1 VLTSY
6 PQDKSA
12 GGRGGGQP
20 TWLDLVN
27 PTEEEQRQASQ
38 LLGADLPTRKDVADI
53 AASGR
58 VRATEEILRIN
69 IPGFVR
75 ADGGQGALTPLGVML
90 TPKLLVTLRYAE
102 SLAFERLAQ
111 AVAKNAAAAESSI
124 ETFVSLFESVA
135 ETAADRM
142 QALSVELSQLSR
154 DVFADRAG
162 HSQMLRGVLF
172 QVGRIQRQ
180 LSQIRAAQ
188 LGVERGISHL
198 CDGAPRW
205 IDKAQIARLQVVRT
219 DLHALSEFDQQMD
232 DKVQFL
238 LDATLGFINTDQNDL
253 IKVLT
258 IASVVTIPPMILAG
272 IWGMNFKSIPEYNW
286 AFVYAFEWGMI
297 ILSMV
302 LPLAWFKW
310 KKWF

>member
-1 VLTSY
+1 MLTSY
-6 PQDKSA
+6 PKDK
-12 GGRGGGQP
+12 GGHDGSQA
-20 TWLDLVN
+20 TWLDLVD
-27 PTEEEQRQASQ
+27 PTDDEQKQAAA
-38 LLGADLPTRKDVADI
+38 LLGAELPTRKQVADI
-53 AASGR
+53 ALSSRVHAS
-58 VRATEEILRIN
+58 EEMLRIN

-75 ADGGQGALTPLGVML
+75 ADGGQGALTPLGVLL
-90 TPKLLVTLRYAE
+90 TPRLLVTLRYAE
-102 SLAFERLAQ
+102 SIAFERLTKI
-111 AVAKNAAAAESSI
+111 VATKTAAESSI
-124 ETFVSLFESVA
+124 ETFVALFESVGA
-135 ETAADRM
+135 TAADRM
-142 QALSVELSQLSR
+142 QALLGELSQLSR
-154 DVFADRAG
+154 NVFADRKG

-180 LSQIRAAQ
+180 LSQITAAQ
-188 LGVERGISHL
+188 LGVQRGLTHL
-198 CDGAPRW
+198 CDGAPQW
-205 IDKAQIARLQVVRT
+205 IDKTQIARLQVVLT

-286 AFVYAFEWGMI
+286 TNGYAFAWAVI
-297 ILSMV
+297 VLSML

>member
-1 VLTSY
+1 MLTSY
-6 PQDKSA
+6 PKSSAQHDA
-12 GGRGGGQP
+12 GAA
-20 TWLDLVN
+20 TWLDLVD
-27 PTEEEQRQASQ
+27 PTDQEQRQAAA
-38 LLGADLPTRKDVADI
+38 LLGSQLPTRRQVADI
-53 AASGR
+53 ALSSR
-58 VRATEEILRIN
+58 VRASEEILRIN

-75 ADGGQGALTPLGVML
+75 ADGGQGVLTPLGVLL

-102 SLAFERLAQ
+102 SIAFERLATG
-111 AVAKNAAAAESSI
+111 VAASAAGESSI
-124 ETFVSLFESVA
+124 ETFVGLFESVA

-142 QALSVELSQLSR
+142 QVLSGELSQLSR
-154 DVFADRAG
+154 DVFSDRPG

-180 LSQIRAAQ
+180 LSQIRTAQ
-188 LGVERGISHL
+188 LGVQRGLAHL
-198 CDGAPRW
+198 CDGAPKW
-205 IDKAQIARLQVVRT
+205 IERAHVARLQVVLT
-219 DLHALSEFDQQMD
+219 DLHAMSEFDQQMD

-238 LDATLGFINTDQNDL
+238 LDATLGFINNDQNDL

-286 AFVYAFEWGMI
+286 ANGYGFAWAMI
-297 ILSMV
+297 VLSML

>member
-1 VLTSY
+1 MLTSY
-6 PQDKSA
+6 PKSKGEHDGSA
-12 GGRGGGQP
+12 A
-20 TWLDLVN
+20 TWLDLVD
-27 PTEEEQRQASQ
+27 PTDQEQRQAAA
-38 LLGADLPTRKDVADI
+38 LLGARLPTREQVADI
-53 AASGR
+53 ALSSR
-58 VRATEEILRIN
+58 VRASEEILRIN

-75 ADGGQGALTPLGVML
+75 ADSGQGMLTPLGVLL
-90 TPKLLVTLRYAE
+90 TPKLLVTLRYAD
-102 SLAFERLAQ
+102 SIAFERLAKD
-111 AVAKNAAAAESSI
+111 VAANGAGESSI
-124 ETFVSLFESVA
+124 ETFVGLFESVA

-142 QALSVELSQLSR
+142 QTLSGELSQLSR
-154 DVFADRAG
+154 DVFSDRPG

-180 LSQIRAAQ
+180 LSQVRTAQ
-188 LGVERGISHL
+188 LGVQRGLAHL
-198 CDGAPRW
+198 CDGAPKW
-205 IDKAQIARLQVVRT
+205 IERAHIARLQVVLT

-238 LDATLGFINTDQNDL
+238 LDATLGFINNDQNDL

-286 AFVYAFEWGMI
+286 ANGYGFAWAMI
-297 ILSMV
+297 VLSMA